1 MSDPLLRLR
10 NISKNYRETQAVH
23 PLDLDVERGDFVALL
38 GPSGCGKTTLLR
50 MIGGFLPPST
60 GTIEIGGQDVTA
72 LGPEKRNTN
81 MVFQGYGLFP
91 HMTVAQN
98 IGYGPKIAGRD
109 PEQIDLDVVRML
121 NLVHLGAVADRLP
134 AALSGGQQ
142 QRVALARALVMR
154 PSILLLDEPLAAL
167 DLKLR
172 KAMQDELKSLHRAIG
187 GTFIFVTH
195 DQGEAID
202 LANRIVVMEAGRIV
216 QQGTPEDVYRRPA
229 SRFVASFI
237 GDANMLSAVRKGGEV
252 EIGSGRLPSPG
263 PDGPVLVVIRP
274 DDIALAGDGPLTLA
288 GTVTESRFMGP
299 YLRLVVTLA
308 DGTAVTVHRPSGA
321 EGAAPP
327 PMGSTATLGLPA
339 AACSVVAP

>member
-1 MSDPLLRLR
+1 MSEALLRLR
-10 NISKNYRETQAVH
+10 NISKNYRDTPAVH
-23 PLDLDVERGDFVALL
+23 PLDLEVGRGDFVALL

-60 GTIEIGGQDVTA
+60 GSIEIGGQDVTA

-109 PEQIDLDVVRML
+109 PEQIDLEVVRML

-172 KAMQDELKSLHRAIG
+172 KAMQDELKALHKAIG

-202 LANRIVVMEAGRIV
+202 LANRIVIMEAGRIV

-229 SRFVASFI
+229 SRFVASFV
-237 GDANMLSAVRKGGEV
+237 GDANMLPAVRKGGEV
-252 EIGSGRLPSPG
+252 EIGDGRLPSPG

-274 DDIALAGDGPLTLA
+274 DDVTLGADGPLSLRGTLA
-288 GTVTESRFMGP
+288 ESRFMGP
-299 YLRLVVTLA
+299 YLRLVVTLG
-308 DGTAVTVHRPSGA
+308 DGTAVTVHRPSGVD
-321 EGAAPP
+321 GAPP
-327 PMGSTATLGLPA
+327 PPVGTAVTLGLPVG
-339 AACSVVAP
+339 ACSVVAP